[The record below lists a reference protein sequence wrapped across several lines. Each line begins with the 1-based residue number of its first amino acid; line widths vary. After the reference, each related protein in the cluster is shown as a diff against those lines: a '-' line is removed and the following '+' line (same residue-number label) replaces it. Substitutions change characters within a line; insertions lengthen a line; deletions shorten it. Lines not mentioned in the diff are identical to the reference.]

1 MNHENRNWRRRWVVA
16 SDGQSA
22 EHESGLVVRR
32 DKGRLITDEDNRARA
47 FERLSADPVLSK
59 QAGNRLARLIRQGEK
74 LLALA

>member
-1 MNHENRNWRRRWVVA
+1 MA